1 MEIKLQEIYDLY
13 GLVEAINDSTYE
25 SHSIIVKDSELNTVV
40 LRISK
45 KMEVEVGKIYHFH
58 GKGEVF
64 KDKNYIAVLSL
75 DSLDDDKDMS
85 DDDKRALKD
94 KFFGGIVIDEEAYIK
109 DIEESIDSIENKII
123 KDITLDI
130 YNKYKNDF
138 IVSPAAVK
146 FHHAYKGGLMY
157 HTHSVLMLGKA
168 YIKLYP
174 HINKDLVYS
183 GIILHDIAKIIEMS
197 DGKFTLEGKLFGH
210 ISLGTA
216 LVFTSAERLGYS
228 DTEEA
233 KLLAHVILS
242 HHSEPDFGSPRRPQ
256 IIEALIVHLCD
267 MSDAKIQPVVEALS
281 RTKPLEFT
289 EPIQTNDKEKFYK
302 HKLSK

>member
-1 MEIKLQEIYDLY
+1 MEIKLQELYDLY
-13 GLVEAINDSTYE
+13 ALVEAVNDSTYE
-25 SHSIIVKDSELNTVV
+25 SRSIIVKDSELNNVV

-64 KDKNYIAVLSL
+64 KEKNYIGVLSL
-75 DSLDDDKDMS
+75 VSLDDDKDMS
-85 DDDKRALKD
+85 DEDKRALKD
-94 KFFGGIVIDEEAYIK
+94 KFFGGIVIDTDAYIK
-109 DIEESIDSIENKII
+109 DIEDSINEIENKVI
-123 KDITLDI
+123 KDITIDI
-130 YNKYKNDF
+130 YNRYKEKLM
-138 IVSPAAVK
+138 VSPAAVK
-146 FHHAYKGGLMY
+146 FHHAYKGGLLY

-168 YIKLYP
+168 YMAIYP
-174 HINKDLVYS
+174 RINKDLVLS
-183 GIILHDIAKIIEMS
+183 GIILHDIAKIEEMS
-197 DGKFTLEGKLFGH
+197 DGKFTLDGKLFGH

-216 LVFTSAERLGYS
+216 LVFTTAERLGYK

-242 HHSEPDFGSPRRPQ
+242 HHSEAEFGSPRRPQ

-281 RTKPLEFT
+281 RTKPNEFT

>member
-1 MEIKLQEIYDLY
+1 MEIKLQELYDLY
-13 GLVEAINDSTYE
+13 ALVEAINDSTYE
-25 SHSIIVKDSELNTVV
+25 SRSIIVKDSELNNQV

-45 KMEVEVGKIYHFH
+45 KMTVEVGKIYHFH
-58 GKGEVF
+58 GKGEIF
-64 KDKNYIAVLSL
+64 KDKTYIGVLSL
-75 DSLDDDKDMS
+75 NTLEDDKDMS
-85 DDDKRALKD
+85 EEDKRALKD
-94 KFFGGIVIDEEAYIK
+94 KFFGGIVIDTDSYIK
-109 DIEESIDSIENKII
+109 DIEDSIESIENKII

-130 YNKYKNDF
+130 YNRYKERF
-138 IVSPAAVK
+138 IMSPAAVK
-146 FHHAYKGGLMY
+146 FHHAYKGGLLY

-168 YIKLYP
+168 YMNVYP
-174 HINKDLVYS
+174 RINKDLVLS
-183 GIILHDIAKIIEMS
+183 GIILHDIAKTLEMS
-197 DGKFTLEGKLFGH
+197 DGKFTLDGKLFGH

-216 LVFTSAERLGYS
+216 LVFTTADRLGYS

-242 HHSEPDFGSPRRPQ
+242 HHSEADFGSPRRPQ

-281 RTKPLEFT
+281 RTKPNEFT